1 MKKKHEKSPCCG
13 EKIRRF
19 GNRRRQCSGCGKTW
33 SVWKRKLGRRRLR
46 ISPKLAH
53 SFVLGQ
59 LLPIRS
65 KRSGQ
70 PQTRNQKSYRL
81 SLSRKKCAKFCS
93 WPIVPSGVSLIM
105 IADAL
110 VKYVGKQW
118 HTWYIML
125 VRPVD
130 EDFAYAIPSYHE
142 KGTETVGGWQRAFE
156 SIPSSVANRA
166 KALICDGHRGLIFE
180 SRRRRLIMQR
190 CHFHLISRI
199 QSRRSKWKTS
209 RHQTEGQKIY
219 DLARQILTEPDDSV
233 LQPLINDL
241 EEHSWTTR
249 SKDLQKCLSGF
260 VHYHQDFRS
269 YLKYPELKLPTTSNS
284 AEAMIGLIENVC
296 RKARG
301 FTSVKTT
308 NEWIESVLKTRKTIK
323 CAPAKLNK
331 NQQT

>member
-1 MKKKHEKSPCCG
+1 MKKKHEKSPCCR

-33 SVWKRKLGRRRLR
+33 SVWKRKLGRRHIR
-46 ISPKLAH
+46 ISANLAH

-81 SLSRKKCAKFCS
+81 SLSRKKCATFCP
-93 WPIVPSGVSLIM
+93 WPEIPQDVSLIM
-105 IADAL
+105 VADAL

-130 EDFAYAIPSYHE
+130 EEFAYVIPSYHE
-142 KGTETVGGWQRAFE
+142 KGAETVGGWQRALRTIE
-156 SIPSSVANRA
+156 QSTISRI
-166 KALICDGHRGLIFE
+166 KALVCDGHRGLVFGARQREMIV
-180 SRRRRLIMQR
+180 QR

-199 QSRRSKWKTS
+199 QSRRSKWKTG

-219 DLARQILTEPDDSV
+219 NLARQILTEPNDSV
-233 LQPLINDL
+233 LQPLVNDL
-241 EEHSWTTR
+241 EEYSWTTH
-249 SKDLQKCLSGF
+249 SKDLQGCLSGF
-260 VHYHQDFRS
+260 VSYHKDFRS
-269 YLKYPELKLPTTSNS
+269 YLRYPELKLPTTSNS

-308 NEWIESVLKTRKTIK
+308 DEWIISVLKTRKIIK